1 MEVVY
6 SYTSMLRVLRIHTS
20 DKSFL
25 YPLRTEPK
33 SSKNREPARV
43 LDRGP
48 IIRMQHVQRRCGNLN
63 LLHASS
69 TTVAFMGFHIPPL
82 KVLSRMHTS

>member
-33 SSKNREPARV
+33 STKNREPARV

-48 IIRMQHVQRRCGNLN
+48 IIRMQHV
-63 LLHASS
+63 
-69 TTVAFMGFHIPPL
+69 
-82 KVLSRMHTS
+82 